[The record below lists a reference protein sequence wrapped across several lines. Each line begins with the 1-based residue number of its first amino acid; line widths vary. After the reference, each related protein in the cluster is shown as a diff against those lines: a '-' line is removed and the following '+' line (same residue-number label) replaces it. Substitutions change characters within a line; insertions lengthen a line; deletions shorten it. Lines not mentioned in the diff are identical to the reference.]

1 MDTTGLKSTTHLP
14 LIPLRDMRIL
24 EGEFETLLSQ
34 GFTDPNNQDYLLIR
48 LTDQHAI
55 LDPMGKLRHV
65 YENVLHIEKTW
76 LKDAGNLELNRE
88 KLKRGELEM
97 FQDFFK
103 QVSGNDLTADQ
114 QAAIKQIITNTV
126 NSQEGGLA

>member
-1 MDTTGLKSTTHLP
+1 MSQTGIQTMHLP
-14 LIPLRDMRIL
+14 LKPLRDMRTL
-24 EGEFETLLSQ
+24 EGDLETLIKQ
-34 GFTDPNNQDYLLIR
+34 GLTDPNNQDYLLIR
-48 LTDQHAI
+48 LTDQSAL
-55 LDPMGKLRHV
+55 LDPMSKLRKV

-76 LKDAGNLELNRE
+76 LQDSGSLQVNRE

-103 QVSGNDLTADQ
+103 QVSGHDLTTEQ
-114 QAAIKQIITNTV
+114 QDTIKQIITTAV